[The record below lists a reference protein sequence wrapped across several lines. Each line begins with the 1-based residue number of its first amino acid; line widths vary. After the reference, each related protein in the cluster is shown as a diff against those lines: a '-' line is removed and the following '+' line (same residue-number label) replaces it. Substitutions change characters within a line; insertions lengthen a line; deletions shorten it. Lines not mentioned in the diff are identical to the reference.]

1 MKRYNLTDEQQ
12 LYKLLEH
19 FFLYSKY
26 GDMFYANVN
35 AYDANLT
42 VCPECRVDDFCHV
55 EGCWLEKL
63 KIKDINLI
71 SPYHRKDS
79 IPPKQNN

>member
-1 MKRYNLTDEQQ
+1 MAKVNLTDEKQ

-19 FFLYSKY
+19 FVISSPKY
-26 GDMFYANVN
+26 GEMLYANIN

-55 EGCWLEKL
+55 EGCSLSKL
-63 KIKDINLI
+63 KIKDIKFI
-71 SPYHRKDS
+71 SPYQRK
-79 IPPKQNN
+79 